1 MHNDMFFGID
11 VQRNLLIGPDH
22 FVLFQDLHV
31 DPMLN
36 GLVLGESL
44 LNDAVALVLC
54 SSIEEYERVSL
65 TTKGGFEVGAF
76 FLTVAKFFSIFLG
89 SVGLGAGVAFV
100 SAILT
105 KGSVQFP
112 ISPTKKNPLR
122 RFPYKEMEFGK
133 DALINIGLEIRLD
146 ASH

>member
-1 MHNDMFFGID
+1 MIFD
-11 VQRNLLIGPDH
+11 VDGQRNRLNGLNY

-31 DPMLN
+31 DGMLN
-36 GLVLGESL
+36 GLVLGEAL

-89 SVGLGAGVAFV
+89 SVGLGAGVAFIT
-100 SAILT
+100 AILT
-105 KGSVQFP
+105 KGSIEFP
-112 ISPTKKNPLR
+112 LNQHQKIPKQGR
-122 RFPYKEMEFGK
+122 IY
-133 DALINIGLEIRLD
+133 
-146 ASH
+146 